1 MSHMAEKI
9 SKGIGIAVGVLFLVF
24 IMLPIVVAFS
34 ASVGY
39 LTGMIAAWAVG
50 GLLTGILGITAGN
63 LPVIFAWLFVI
74 SAILG
79 TPKAAK
85 VDRK

>member
-1 MSHMAEKI
+1 MAEKI
-9 SKGIGIAVGVLFLVF
+9 GKGIGITIGVLLLIFVT
-24 IMLPIVVAFS
+24 LPIAMAFA

-39 LTGMIAAWAVG
+39 LTGTILSWAVG
-50 GLLTGILGITAGN
+50 GFLTGILGITASN